1 MKTKFIILLT
11 CMATLLGANSIF
23 SYQGLPL
30 ANYGYDVYSVG
41 MGSTGSADLFRINT
55 NYTNPAVASNI
66 NKVIFSTS
74 MAVGYQWYESANE
87 SYRDDG
93 LNFPYFTFAF
103 PVKNHKLGFSFNTYL
118 AGNLETSAEKSWED
132 EQDNVYNYNETSKIS
147 SNVYRADIFYA
158 YKNPYL
164 NFGIAANYY
173 LGHRTSYWETIFDS
187 ELNNNKFESEK
198 EFKNPGITV
207 GISKKWETF
216 SFGLNY
222 SAETKLD
229 GDFSFKYNHEPYEDS
244 VQKNE
249 TLFTV
254 PSRIS
259 GSFTYKISEKYKT
272 SCDLIWE
279 NWENVSEYYNNSY
292 QFGFGVS
299 YDPLSGY
306 GNWYQRIPF
315 RAGGSLRKL
324 PFKSSNGE
332 EILEKSVAFG
342 TSIQLKTPGKKI
354 DLAIRYV
361 DRGKVSE
368 NLYRDKN
375 IMLHIGI
382 TGFDIFKKRYK
393 KTAPRE
399 IPKPDKTHEF

>member
-1 MKTKFIILLT
+1 
-11 CMATLLGANSIF
+11 MATLLGANSIF

-158 YKNPYL
+158 FKNPYV

-173 LGHRTSYWETIFDS
+173 LGHRTSYWEAKFAD
-187 ELNNNKFESEK
+187 ELMNNKYEAEK
-198 EFKNPGITV
+198 EFKNPGFTV
-207 GISKKWETF
+207 GLSKKWEKF
-216 SFGLNY
+216 SFGISY
-222 SAETKLD
+222 AAETELE
-229 GDFSFKYNHEPYEDS
+229 GEYTFKYDHQPYEDLVAEDS
-244 VQKNE
+244 K
-249 TLFTV
+249 LFTV
-254 PSRIS
+254 PARYNASL
-259 GSFTYKISEKYKT
+259 TYKFTEKYKT
-272 SCDLIWE
+272 SCDLMWE
-279 NWENVSEYYNNSY
+279 EWDSISASYHNSY
-292 QFGFGVS
+292 QLGLGFA

-306 GNWYQRIPF
+306 GKWYEQIPL
-315 RAGGSLRKL
+315 RTGGYLRKL
-324 PFKSSNGE
+324 PFNSGNGE
-332 EILEKSVAFG
+332 EIWESSFSFG
-342 TSIQLKTPGKKI
+342 TSIPLKTPGKKI
-354 DLAIRYV
+354 DLAVKYM

-368 NLYRDKN
+368 NNYRDTDL
-375 IMLHIGI
+375 MFHIGI

-399 IPKPDKTHEF
+399 IPQPD